1 MRLRRAANWVA
12 LAAAWLAVA
21 GCSTVD
27 PGSSLALA
35 PVVFDEGFFYC
46 QIQPTVL
53 EAKSCGAGDPSQGD
67 AAGGCHSRVTQ
78 FILQAPV
85 APIQCQ
91 PDGHTPIDTP
101 SAAAVQNYQKA
112 TEEMTLDIEN
122 APLLAWP
129 TKKIASHPRQIF
141 APESPEAD
149 LIRQWATKYSSH

>member
-1 MRLRRAANWVA
+1 VRWAARWWGVVGLVTA
-12 LAAAWLAVA
+12 GA

-35 PVVFDEGFFYC
+35 PVVFDEGYFYC
-46 QIQPTVL
+46 QIQPNVL
-53 EAKSCGAGDPSQGD
+53 ESKSCGSGDSSQGD

-78 FILQAPV
+78 FVLQTPV
-85 APIQCQ
+85 PAIHCNGNVPVDS
-91 PDGHTPIDTP
+91 PPP
-101 SAAAVQNYQKA
+101 AAVQNYQTA

>member
-1 MRLRRAANWVA
+1 MAAGMAWM
-12 LAAAWLAVA
+12 AAA
-21 GCSTVD
+21 GCSTVN

-35 PVVFDEGFFYC
+35 PVVFDEGYFYC
-46 QIQPTVL
+46 QIQPNVL
-53 EAKSCGAGDPSQGD
+53 EAKSCGAGDGSQGD

-85 APIQCQ
+85 PPLECDGIKPIGQ
-91 PDGHTPIDTP
+91 P

-129 TKKIASHPRQIF
+129 TKKIPSHPRQIF
-141 APESPEAD
+141 APESPEAGY
-149 LIRQWATKYSSH
+149 IREWATKYSSH

>member
-1 MRLRRAANWVA
+1 MAVAACA
-12 LAAAWLAVA
+12 AVA

-35 PVVFDEGFFYC
+35 PVVFDEGYFYC
-46 QIQPTVL
+46 KIQPNVL

-78 FILQAPV
+78 FILETPV
-85 APIQCQ
+85 PPIRC
-91 PDGHTPIDTP
+91 DGNMRLDPP
-101 SAAAVQNYQKA
+101 SPAAVQNYQKA

-129 TKKIASHPRQIF
+129 TKKIPSHPRQIF
-141 APESPEAD
+141 APESPEANY
-149 LIRQWATKYSSH
+149 IREWATKYSSH